1 MGRTLRLFS
10 IAGIP
15 IAVHASWLLA
25 YAIITWSLAL
35 GYFRYALP
43 ELPAVAHWLNGL
55 LAALLLFV
63 SVLLHELSH
72 SFMARHYGLTVGGI
86 TLHVFGG
93 VSQLTDEPPSPRAEF
108 WIAAVG
114 PLSSLALAAVLAA
127 VRFSAVTE
135 APWADAVLAY
145 LVFVNVAVG
154 IFNLLPGFPL
164 DGGRLLR
171 AALWKRYGGLRRAT
185 VTASRVGAGVA
196 AVLVGL
202 GVFQLLGGSLL
213 GGVWFIM
220 IGLFLRGSADASAQE
235 VTLRAALGALPV
247 SQVMSR
253 NVVVAPADST
263 VAELVEQFWAHHY
276 TSFPV
281 VENGVVVG
289 IASLQQL
296 RDTPPERWSSTRV
309 RDVMRAL
316 TPDLIVAPQ
325 TTAFEA
331 LQKTARNEVGR
342 VAVVDGSRVVGYLS
356 MKDLTHVIA
365 LKGLDGDVALAE
377 MTPPRD
383 LRRAA

>member
-15 IAVHASWLLA
+15 ISVHASWLLA

-63 SVLLHELSH
+63 SVLVHELSH
-72 SFMARHYGLTVGGI
+72 SFMARRYGLTVGGI

-93 VSQLTDEPPSPRAEF
+93 VSQLTDEPPSSRAEF

-114 PLSSLALAAVLAA
+114 PLTSLALAAVLGA
-127 VRFSAVTE
+127 VRFGGVIDA
-135 APWADAVLAY
+135 AWADAVLAY

-171 AALWKRYGGLRRAT
+171 ALLWKRSGSLRRAT
-185 VTASRVGAGVA
+185 ATASRVGVGMAF
-196 AVLVGL
+196 LLIGL
-202 GVFQLLGGSLL
+202 GVFQIFGGSLL

-220 IGLFLRGSADASAQE
+220 IGLFLRESAEASAQE

-253 NVVVAPADST
+253 NVVAAPADST
-263 VAELVEQFWAHHY
+263 VAALVEKFWAHHY

-289 IASLQQL
+289 IATLQQL
-296 RDTPPERWSSTRV
+296 RDTPPDRWSSTHV
-309 RDVMRAL
+309 RDVMRPL
-316 TPDLIVAPQ
+316 TPELTVTPE

-331 LQKTARNEVGR
+331 LQKTARNGVGR

-356 MKDLTHVIA
+356 LKDLTHVIA
-365 LKGLDGDVALAE
+365 LKEMDSDVAPAGT
-377 MTPPRD
+377 TPPRD
-383 LRRAA
+383 LRRVA